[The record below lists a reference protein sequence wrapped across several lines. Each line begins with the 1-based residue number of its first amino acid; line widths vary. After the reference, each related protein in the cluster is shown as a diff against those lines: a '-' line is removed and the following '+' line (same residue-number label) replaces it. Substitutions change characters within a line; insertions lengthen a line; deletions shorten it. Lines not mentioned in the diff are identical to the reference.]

1 MKLWKISQTKNKE
14 YDTWDAAVVA
24 AVSSDAARLM
34 HPSGAETEYVPGYL
48 DTYGGWVSPENVTVE
63 YIGEARIGM
72 LAGVVFASIN
82 AG

>member
-1 MKLWKISQTKNKE
+1 MKLWKISQTKNNE

-24 AVSSDAARLM
+24 AVSEDAARLM
-34 HPSGAETEYVPGYL
+34 HPSGREIKYRPGYG
-48 DTYGGWVSPENVTVE
+48 DKHMGWTSPENVTVE

-72 LAGVVFASIN
+72 LAGVVVASFN

>member
-1 MKLWKISQTKNKE
+1 MKLWKISQTKNNK

-24 AVSSDAARLM
+24 AVSGDAAKLM
-34 HPSGAETEYVPGYL
+34 HPSGAETEYVPGYG
-48 DTYGGWVSPENVTVE
+48 DAYGGWAPPENVTVE

-72 LAGVVFASIN
+72 PAGVIVASFN

>member
-1 MKLWKISQTKNKE
+1 MKLWKISQTRNNN

-24 AVSSDAARLM
+24 ALSSDAAKLI
-34 HPSGAETEYVPGYL
+34 HPSGAETNYVPGYG
-48 DTYGGWVSPENVTVE
+48 DKYGGWAHPDNVTVE

-72 LAGVVFASIN
+72 LAGVIVASFN